1 MNNSHAVLIH
11 IQDIDFD
18 QMVSLEDD
26 LIDLLESTQIG
37 EHDGHEI
44 GQGETTLWLY
54 GANADELLASIKP
67 TLLKHPFSQ
76 GARVVLRYGEPGSP
90 EKEIQ
95 L

>member
-11 IQDIDFD
+11 IQAIDFD
-18 QMVSLEDD
+18 QMVSLEDK
-26 LIDLLESTQIG
+26 LIDLLEGTRVG

-54 GANADELLASIKP
+54 GANADELFAFIKP
-67 TLLKHPFSQ
+67 TLLQHPFSQ
-76 GARVVLRYGEPGSP
+76 GARIVLRYGEPGSL